1 MMLFIVPVRVQD
13 SQCMGFRLVSWDI
26 SFLSGVRL
34 LVVLLVVVWP
44 VVFDMPINGGFLDM
58 YMFCML
64 HVLYIQSKIYWFG
77 VPKDPSLGFKR
88 AKIPKTGKNEPRN
101 GQRQA
106 ISYYN
111 H

>member
-1 MMLFIVPVRVQD
+1 MMFFIVPVRVQD
-13 SQCMGFRLVSWDI
+13 SRCMGLRSVSWDI

-44 VVFDMPINGGFLDM
+44 VVSVMPINGGFLDV
-58 YMFCML
+58 YVVCML
-64 HVLYIQSKIYWFG
+64 HVLYLQSKRYWFG
-77 VPKDPSLGFKR
+77 VPKGPSLGFKR
-88 AKIPKTGKNEPRN
+88 PKIPKIGKNEPRN
-101 GQRQA
+101 GQHQA